1 MGIRGGAI
9 VTRMTRQRA
18 ACRRARTLARGLRRD
33 VELLMSQG
41 APAPAAELRVTL
53 WRIDA
58 ALGAGLRFDGRLDG
72 ELGYRQGHARNVA
85 LVLRRTLEELRGVDA
100 ARRAELLTRIML
112 SAEDLAATLVWIGE
126 RTEDLDRPAPAQPWT
141 STWAGRLL
149 GLTSR
154 LLPPEVRLDFV
165 EDQCGNLACAASRR
179 ERASYVVGLLTRA
192 PGIASAAARGR
203 ARW

>member
-1 MGIRGGAI
+1 
-9 VTRMTRQRA
+9 VTAVTRQRA

-33 VELLMSQG
+33 VELLLREG

-85 LVLRRTLEELRGVDA
+85 LVLRRTLEELRGVEA
-100 ARRAELLTRIML
+100 VRRAELLTRVML

-126 RTEDLDRPAPAQPWT
+126 RTEELDRPAPVQPWAA
-141 STWAGRLL
+141 TWAGRLL
-149 GLTSR
+149 GLAAKM
-154 LLPPEVRLDFV
+154 LPPEVRLDFV
-165 EDQCGNLACAASRR
+165 EDQCGNLASAESRR
-179 ERASYVVGLLTRA
+179 ERVAYVFGLLTQA
-192 PGIASAAARGR
+192 PGIAAAAARGR
-203 ARW
+203 ARR